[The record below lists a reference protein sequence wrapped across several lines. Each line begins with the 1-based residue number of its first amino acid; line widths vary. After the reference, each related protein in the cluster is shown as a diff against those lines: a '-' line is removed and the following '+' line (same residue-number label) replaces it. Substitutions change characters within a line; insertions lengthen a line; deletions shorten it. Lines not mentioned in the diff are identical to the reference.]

1 MIGIVILR
9 VHFGRS
15 LFCNSSFNFFY
26 IDDKEETNL
35 IFFYLGFFHGHS
47 RFTGREGKGE
57 STIHSLQTTQKTNKN
72 ITKYNI

>member
-35 IFFYLGFFHGHS
+35 IFFIWVFFTDIHDS
-47 RFTGREGKGE
+47 QDGKGKG
-57 STIHSLQTTQKTNKN
+57 SLLYTVYKQHRRL
-72 ITKYNI
+72 TKI